1 MESLNLDYDSFAS
14 GTKITF
20 GSLNLINT
28 NQLSNLHLT
37 GRVDQ
42 KSGGCDPPFPPV
54 HCKTRR
60 SGGWHATALARLMDL
75 YLQDHFVDSDCEA
88 DHDNAINFLLRSALA
103 GLYASDIHGP
113 TTMLPKVPHLR
124 NAAASYQPHIVLH
137 PRYGADPVT
146 TIVFFFPGRRFWLM

>member
-42 KSGGCDPPFPPV
+42 KSGG
-54 HCKTRR
+54 
-60 SGGWHATALARLMDL
+60 WHATALARLMDL

-88 DHDNAINFLLRSALA
+88 DHAINFLLRSALA

-113 TTMLPKVPHLR
+113 TIMLPKVPHLR

-146 TIVFFFPGRRFWLM
+146 TIVFFSQAGIFG